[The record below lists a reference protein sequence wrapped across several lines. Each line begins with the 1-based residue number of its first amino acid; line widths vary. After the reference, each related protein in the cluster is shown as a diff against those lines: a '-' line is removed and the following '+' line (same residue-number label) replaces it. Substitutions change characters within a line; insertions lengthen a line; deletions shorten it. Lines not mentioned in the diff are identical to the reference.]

1 MYSCSSSLLYGEWTS
16 LQHWRFVWLIKNWK
30 FEHQDSFQKQE
41 NSGSSDNSEDENG
54 NALNISDDIE
64 SDPDYPEETFS
75 EEEEDL
81 LDSTDKKDM
90 EGAGQGEGSN
100 QDVL

>member
-1 MYSCSSSLLYGEWTS
+1 M
-16 LQHWRFVWLIKNWK
+16 
-30 FEHQDSFQKQE
+30 
-41 NSGSSDNSEDENG
+41 
-54 NALNISDDIE
+54 NISDDIE